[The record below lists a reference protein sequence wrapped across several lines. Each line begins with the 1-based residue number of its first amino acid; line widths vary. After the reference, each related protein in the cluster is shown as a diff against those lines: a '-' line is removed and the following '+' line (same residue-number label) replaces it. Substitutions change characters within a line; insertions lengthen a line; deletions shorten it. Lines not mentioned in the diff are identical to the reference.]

1 MGRPKKSPA
10 DLRDVPTT
18 VMLTEAER
26 AELETRVRATGLT
39 MSEFVRRR
47 ALGVPLPASAGD
59 QRSRALLATA
69 LLRLGVN
76 LNQIAHHMN
85 AGRSEAFFLP
95 QLLTDIRRH
104 VDRLSRD
111 EPGRNHHG

>member
-1 MGRPKKSPA
+1 
-10 DLRDVPTT
+10 
-18 VMLTEAER
+18 MLTEAER

-59 QRSRALLATA
+59 QRTRALLATA

-95 QLLTDIRRH
+95 ELITDTNATRAAFTHALPVSDQNARR
-104 VDRLSRD
+104 
-111 EPGRNHHG
+111 G

>member
-1 MGRPKKSPA
+1 MRRPKNSPA

-18 VMLTEAER
+18 IMLTEAER

-39 MSEFVRRR
+39 MSEFMRRR

-69 LLRLGVN
+69 LLRIGVN

-95 QLLTDIRRH
+95 ELTERLLPLVQLLQMNRAAFC
-104 VDRLSRD
+104 
-111 EPGRNHHG
+111 